1 MDLYHPCRVPGG
13 KQQPAQPQGGQLR
26 LRNLQGPGHDPRQ
39 HLSKGQGG
47 PAGGRVPRAGPGGIG
62 GRARRYVCCV
72 VLCCVVSCRALF
84 CCVEFFCAVLRSCC
98 AGIVESESA
107 RARVCRSND
116 WCRRCV
122 SPIPRR
128 RQAQPGHPP
137 TNPGLG
143 DPGQRRP
150 EPEFCRL
157 RCRHWCHQRRPE
169 VGTGP
174 GYRPLAGKT
183 RRAALRR
190 GRGSGLG
197 VSAVWLVDVCFVLFC
212 FVSCFGTK
220 YHGAGP
226 RNDATPSLSHTVGFA
241 FAFLVGWF
249 AFVGF
254 SPPAPPL
261 ATPPTTTQKVFPST
275 APTCTR
281 NTEKRP
287 PSKNSRNS
295 GPRTRRARST

>member
-62 GRARRYVCCV
+62 GRA
-72 VLCCVVSCRALF
+72 
-84 CCVEFFCAVLRSCC
+84 
-98 AGIVESESA
+98 
-107 RARVCRSND
+107 
-116 WCRRCV
+116 
-122 SPIPRR
+122 RR